1 MGLEAVSGHLGKD
14 LCLWIHTETLSMEST
29 QQVHPRLC
37 TSSLPDAAAC
47 EICHSFATT
56 SDGYESCLNP
66 TASQNQKSASTSPS
80 ITNPES
86 VLPPPPTVTS
96 HAPPLSA
103 PRPRSCQHT
112 HLISPTPSPTIY
124 NHLQIP
130 PPSADLFIIA
140 NTSIPSL
147 WFHRPFLS
155 LYPRSSPPTLSP
167 PPPLFFSRIRSPA
180 LSIIFTHP
188 PIHPSI
194 HPIRSDPTRRPS
206 IVGGRGGRGKG
217 KNQSAQC
224 RFSYGVLLGTRKPY
238 AFECRVP
245 PPTPSFPVPSGAV
258 REPRPNFAFG
268 SLDTPFADC
277 FLFRSLSLSN
287 SNSDSNSNSNGEV
300 SATGFAGVRG
310 EVFFPFFLAES
321 WGCLCYLPLLPPPPP
336 PPPTPPPRR
345 GGGAPL
351 RPAGGGGGGG
361 GGGFFFSFF
370 GGGGGGCFFFAFS
383 PPPPPPPR
391 QLCRG
396 RGCWSF
402 RRHARWGKGGGS
414 GVWMDTG
421 CGGLVLGIHDTDD

>member
-167 PPPLFFSRIRSPA
+167 PPLCFFQESDPPHYLSSSP
-180 LSIIFTHP
+180 T
-188 PIHPSI
+188 HPSI
-194 HPIRSDPTRRPS
+194 HPSTRSDPIRPDVPAS
-206 IVGGRGGRGKG
+206 WGVGVGGERGKT
-217 KNQSAQC
+217 KAHNAVSLMECSWA
-224 RFSYGVLLGTRKPY
+224 LGNHMRL
-238 AFECRVP
+238 
-245 PPTPSFPVPSGAV
+245 
-258 REPRPNFAFG
+258 N
-268 SLDTPFADC
+268 
-277 FLFRSLSLSN
+277 
-287 SNSDSNSNSNGEV
+287 
-300 SATGFAGVRG
+300 
-310 EVFFPFFLAES
+310 AE
-321 WGCLCYLPLLPPPPP
+321 
-336 PPPTPPPRR
+336 
-345 GGGAPL
+345 
-351 RPAGGGGGGG
+351 
-361 GGGFFFSFF
+361 
-370 GGGGGGCFFFAFS
+370 S
-383 PPPPPPPR
+383 PPPPLLFLSR
-391 QLCRG
+391 A
-396 RGCWSF
+396 
-402 RRHARWGKGGGS
+402 AR
-414 GVWMDTG
+414 
-421 CGGLVLGIHDTDD
+421 